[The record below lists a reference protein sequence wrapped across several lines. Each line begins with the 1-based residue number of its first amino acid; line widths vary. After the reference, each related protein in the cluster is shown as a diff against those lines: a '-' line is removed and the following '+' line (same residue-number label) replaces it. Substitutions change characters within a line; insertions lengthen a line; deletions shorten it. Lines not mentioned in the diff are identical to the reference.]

1 VLPRETGSG
10 GSALTRLRRRLLGL
24 GGGSDAIFKSPW
36 GLLWNFS
43 WTRVLLLLWT
53 TPRGLVGGSATEPRL
68 AKVVDAAG
76 GTTAVALIKSAR
88 RRAVWSR
95 VVVVVVLVVNVAV
108 AVNDAIVDKRV
119 LRRPGFPVFSLS
131 RVLLGCDGGATTR
144 F

>member
-1 VLPRETGSG
+1 M
-10 GSALTRLRRRLLGL
+10 
-24 GGGSDAIFKSPW
+24 
-36 GLLWNFS
+36 
-43 WTRVLLLLWT
+43 LLLLWT

-95 VVVVVVLVVNVAV
+95 VVVVVLVVVNVAVAV